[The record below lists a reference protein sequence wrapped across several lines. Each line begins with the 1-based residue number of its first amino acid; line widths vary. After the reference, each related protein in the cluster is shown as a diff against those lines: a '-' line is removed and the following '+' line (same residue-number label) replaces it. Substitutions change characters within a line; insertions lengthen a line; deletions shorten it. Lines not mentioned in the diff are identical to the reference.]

1 MFAIEYFNTKAD
13 VYCIAKGIASGLPLG
28 ACVARSGIMDWQPG
42 SHASTFGGNPVSCVA
57 ALKTIE
63 LLEHG
68 LIENAAKLGDIA
80 MARIREMETHYDCIG
95 DVRGKGLML
104 AIEFVGDQITKD
116 PVRDKRDAVV
126 YECFKHGLLLLGAGE
141 SAVRFIPPLIITEGQ
156 LQVGLDIFEK
166 VLKKVFRMFG

>member
-1 MFAIEYFNTKAD
+1 MFAIEHFNTKAD
-13 VYCIAKGIASGLPLG
+13 MYCIAKGIASGLPLG

-57 ALKTIE
+57 ALTTIE

-68 LIENAAKLGDIA
+68 LIENAAQLGDIA
-80 MARIREMETHYDCIG
+80 MARLHEMETRYDCIG
-95 DVRGKGLML
+95 QIRGKGLML
-104 AIEFVGDQITKD
+104 AIEFIGDQITKD

-141 SAVRFIPPLIITEGQ
+141 SAVRFIPPLVITKEE
-156 LQVGLDIFEK
+156 LLVGLDIFER
-166 VLKKVFRMFG
+166 VLRKVFRMNK